1 MRAYNL
7 IPRRFGNPI
16 TLFLMCLMLF
26 TASTAEAL
34 EQNTAFLP
42 LKINA
47 SAPEV
52 LRQKADEALSK
63 ALEAKGFTMITRSQA
78 QSLAGYTE
86 TWPPKAA
93 VLTKIADA
101 SGHDYVATGSLTQL
115 GERVSIDFSVFD
127 ILQPQSPYTSFKE
140 GNSSDLEA
148 LVNSAVTEALGYSNR
163 MFSIA
168 SIAPAGN
175 KRIDS
180 GAILRKISSKPGDIY
195 DPATLRDD
203 LRSVFSMGYFDNV
216 EIEATDSGKG
226 KNIVFRVQ
234 EKPLIGSITITGTDH
249 IKEEDVKDAANIAE
263 NSILNPTEV
272 NNAVIR
278 IKELYKSKGYY
289 NTTVDAQ
296 ISYPGQD
303 NAEIRFLI
311 DEGEKITVKE
321 ITFQGNTSFDDD
333 DLEDVIQTGTYAWWI
348 SWLTDAGVLKMDI
361 LNQDAARINAYYHN
375 HGFIEAKVGEPVVEQ
390 QEDAL
395 HVTFPIEEGPRY
407 RVGVVDIEGELI
419 KDKSELIDML
429 KIREE
434 PFLNR
439 QVLREDA
446 TKIQDLYAENGYAF
460 AEISP
465 EIKKA
470 DEGQRVDILLTISK
484 GSLVYFNRVE
494 ISGNTRT
501 RENVIR
507 RDLSV
512 KEGGLFDSKA
522 IRTSTQ
528 KLQRLDYF
536 EEVNITPKPTLNED
550 QMDVIVDV
558 KEKATG
564 QFSIG
569 AGYSSSENMLFMGEI
584 KEDNIFGTGNNLSLA
599 GYLSSSTTR
608 YNLNFTNPRLFDSQV
623 SAGFELFNWE
633 REYDDYTKDSTGAGI
648 NFGHPFWERW
658 RIYYGYT
665 ISDTDLTDISDDASV
680 VIVRSKDIHIT
691 SEARVSL
698 VRDTRNHRFI
708 PTNGSRNSIGVRYA
722 GGPLGGDAQFTKV
735 EGSTSWYFPLGW
747 DMAFHVKGAAGQVFE
762 NEDDKLPVY
771 EHFYLGGMRSIRGFD
786 SLSISPL
793 DEETGEK
800 IGGDKMWY
808 SNVSIIFPLLKDMG
822 MMGEVFTD
830 FGNVYDVEEDWDF
843 GDYKKSAGVG
853 VLWLSPLGPLRLAW
867 GYNLDREEGED
878 SSNWDFSMGGTF

>member
-1 MRAYNL
+1 MRAYTL
-7 IPRRFGNPI
+7 FPRRFGNSI
-16 TLFLMCLMLF
+16 TFYLLGLLLF
-26 TASTAEAL
+26 TASIAQAL

-47 SAPEV
+47 SAPDL
-52 LRQKADEALSK
+52 LRQRADEALQK
-63 ALEAKGFTMITRSQA
+63 ALLAKGFTMISRSQA
-78 QSLAGYTE
+78 SSMANYTG
-86 TWPPKAA
+86 TWPPKAS
-93 VLTKIADA
+93 LLSTIAGT
-101 SGHDYVATGSLTQL
+101 SGYDYVATGSLTQL

-127 ILQPQSPYTSFKE
+127 LLQPQSPFTSFKE
-140 GNSSDLEA
+140 GNSRDLEA

-163 MFSIA
+163 RFSVA

-175 KRIDS
+175 LRIDS
-180 GAILRKISSKPGDIY
+180 GAILRKITTKPGDIY
-195 DPATLRDD
+195 DPATLRED
-203 LRSVFSMGYFDNV
+203 LKSVFSMGYFDNV
-216 EIEATDSGKG
+216 EIEATDSAKG
-226 KNIVFRVQ
+226 KNIIFRVQ
-234 EKPLIGSITITGTDH
+234 EKPLIGSLTITGTDH
-249 IKEEDVKDAANIAE
+249 IKEKDVKDAANISE
-263 NSILNPTEV
+263 NSILNPTKV
-272 NNAVIR
+272 NEAVTR

-296 ISYPGQD
+296 VSYPGKD
-303 NAEIRFLI
+303 NAEIQFVI
-311 DEGEKITVKE
+311 DEGEKITIEE
-321 ITFQGNTSFDDD
+321 ISFQGNKSFDAD
-333 DLEDVIQTGTYAWWI
+333 DLEDVIQTGTYAWWL

-361 LNQDAARINAYYHN
+361 LKQDAARVNAYYHN
-375 HGFIEAKVGEPVVEQ
+375 HGFIEAKVGDPIVEQ
-390 QEDAL
+390 KDGDL
-395 HVTFPIEEGPRY
+395 YVTFPIEEGPRY
-407 RVGVVDIEGELI
+407 RVGVVDIDGDLI

-439 QVLREDA
+439 QTLREDA
-446 TKIQDLYAENGYAF
+446 TRLQDLYAENGYAF
-460 AEISP
+460 AEIAP

-470 DEGQRVDILLTISK
+470 EEGQRVDIQLTISK
-484 GSLVYFNRVE
+484 GSLVYFNRIVIE
-494 ISGNTRT
+494 GNTRT

-507 RDLSV
+507 RDLAV
-512 KEGGLFDSKA
+512 KEGGVFDSKA

-528 KLQRLDYF
+528 KLQRLGYF
-536 EEVNITPKPTLNED
+536 EEVNVTPKPTLNED
-550 QMDVIVDV
+550 QMDVVVDV

-569 AGYSSSENMLFMGEI
+569 AGYSSSENLIFMGEI

-599 GYLSSSTTR
+599 ANLSSTTTR
-608 YNLNFTNPRLFDSQV
+608 YNLNFTNPRLFDSQI

-648 NFGHPFWERW
+648 NFGHPFWEKW

-665 ISDTDLTDISDDASV
+665 ISDTDLTDISEDASV
-680 VIVRSKDIHIT
+680 VITRSKDIHLT
-691 SEARVSL
+691 SEGRVSL

-708 PTNGSRNSIGVRYA
+708 PTSGSRNSIGVRYA

-735 EGSTSWYFPLGW
+735 EGSSSWYFPLAW
-747 DMAFHVKGAAGQVFE
+747 DMAFHVKAAAGQVFE

-786 SLSISPL
+786 SLSISPI

-808 SNVSIIFPLLKDMG
+808 SNVSVIFPLVKDMG

-830 FGNVYDVEEDWDF
+830 FGNVYAVEEDWDF

-853 VLWLSPLGPLRLAW
+853 ILWLSPLGPLRLAW
-867 GYNLDREEGED
+867 GYNLDQQDGED